1 MKIAVY
7 SCSFGD
13 YRGEARCLK
22 RKNENKIDNASHSNG
37 EDVDYYFF
45 TDDKDL
51 ILNNWNVIYHP
62 LVDED
67 LEIMD
72 ANRWTNKD
80 VKFNLPKILSSYD
93 LCIWMDCSYFRHG
106 DKWIFK
112 PNLKKIKNLF
122 TEHNIN
128 LFMISHQLRDT
139 LQEELEFTINRVAEN
154 KHAAKKFL
162 KEVEDINYNQSLIHL
177 SYFIRKNDI
186 ATDKLFRHTYNLLK
200 SKKLKRDQNL
210 FSHAI
215 HETNYPIE
223 KILSKK
229 WWFFN
234 RSIH

>member
-22 RKNENKIDNASHSNG
+22 RKNKDKIDNASGSDG

-51 ILNNWNVIYHP
+51 TLNNWNVIHHP

-93 LCIWMDCSYFRHG
+93 LCIWMDCSYFCHG

-128 LFMISHQLRDT
+128 LFMMAHQIRGT
-139 LQEELEFTINRVAEN
+139 LQQELEFTINRCVEN
-154 KHAAKKFL
+154 RHAAKKFL
-162 KEVEDINYNQSLIHL
+162 KEVKDINYSQRLL
-177 SYFIRKNDI
+177 QGGYFIRKNNRE
-186 ATDKLFRHTYNLLK
+186 TDKLFRHTYNLLK

-215 HETNYPIE
+215 HETNYPTE
-223 KILSKK
+223 KILFKK
-229 WWFFN
+229 FHVFL
-234 RSIH
+234 RHIQ